1 MDTLYSGNVQF
12 QVDQGNGYWITVN
25 TAYSITGQV
34 VSMKLRDM
42 KQSYPNNGIRA
53 IRKYATFTSACE
65 LDVDE
70 LRKRAILN

>member
-1 MDTLYSGNVQF
+1 MDTLYSGNVHF

-42 KQSYPNNGIRA
+42 KQSYPDKRVRA
-53 IRKYATFTSACE
+53 VTDGGQLIDT
-65 LDVDE
+65 L
-70 LRKRAILN
+70 